1 MLCLEVRKNGEGVYT
16 INTPRTREQVGC
28 LQIHEELAN
37 HLALD
42 EEVFAILYG
51 WNKASLFFTK
61 EIIY

>member
-1 MLCLEVRKNGEGVYT
+1 MSEVRKNGEGVYT

-28 LQIHEELAN
+28 PQIREELAN

-42 EEVFAILYG
+42 EEVVAILYG
-51 WNKASLFFTK
+51 WNKAFLFFTK